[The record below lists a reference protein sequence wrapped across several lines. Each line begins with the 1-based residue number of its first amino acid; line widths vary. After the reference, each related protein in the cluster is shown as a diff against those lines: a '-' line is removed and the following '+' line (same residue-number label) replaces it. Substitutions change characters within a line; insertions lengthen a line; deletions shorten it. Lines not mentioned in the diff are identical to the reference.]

1 MLFPP
6 SPSLDLSVIS
16 QEHGHRDTGAAEF
29 KPGNRKPVTAACSEA
44 WETEA
49 EAAEAGEA
57 AQAAEEERN

>member
-16 QEHGHRDTGAAEF
+16 QEHGHRDIGAAEF
-29 KPGNRKPVTAACSEA
+29 KPRNRKPVSAACSEA

-49 EAAEAGEA
+49 EAEEA